1 MIRITRDHVRAL
13 PPAIVVTGLDAAA
26 AALAPG
32 LAVTLLSLPGA
43 ALSMGAPWWRAL
55 IAAAAHAFPATAA
68 IDLIDCAASPGAAL
82 AALRAGLPRLVL
94 APEAPARAVIARAAA
109 ECGAELFP
117 ARPPALALPPDPA
130 SPRARALITAWL
142 MTDPHPMR

>member
-1 MIRITRDHVRAL
+1 MIRIPHDGARTL
-13 PPAIVVTGLDAAA
+13 PPAILATNLDAAA

-32 LAVTLLSLPGA
+32 LAVTLISPPGA

-55 IAAAAHAFPATAA
+55 IAAATDAFPATAA

-94 APEAPARAVIARAAA
+94 APETPARAVIARAAA
-109 ECGAELFP
+109 ECGAELF
-117 ARPPALALPPDPA
+117 ATRPPALTLPADPA
-130 SPRARALITAWL
+130 SLRARAMIIAWL